1 MSSNA
6 KFLMENIILLC
17 SVHVYLNTCDLLLF
31 KPVLNAQF
39 KKAAFMINATLFS
52 KWLPNE
58 NHWRILSSKQ
68 ITNCENNRFLKKK
81 LNAFTELIYVFFRVI
96 RFTSIKIFSSTA

>member
-68 ITNCENNRFLKKK
+68 ITNCENNRFLKK
-81 LNAFTELIYVFFRVI
+81 N
-96 RFTSIKIFSSTA
+96 